1 MTLGKSN
8 DGKFYFEIKLYFFRL
23 LFSFDRKKFS
33 FIRIFNHNNMKKLA
47 LQLLPAYKKILLA
60 DCEETA
66 YIVLPAYVPLNLD
79 SACQYGSFHYKH
91 FEEKFNLH
99 FAYLS
104 YKTLVETGSVPDLTT
119 SYKNGSLCRDY
130 VQKVWWTFQTWT
142 FQPQL

>member
-1 MTLGKSN
+1 
-8 DGKFYFEIKLYFFRL
+8 
-23 LFSFDRKKFS
+23 
-33 FIRIFNHNNMKKLA
+33 MKKLP
-47 LQLLPAYKKILLA
+47 LQLLLAFKKILLA

-130 VQKVWWTFQTWT
+130 VQKVCRTFQH
-142 FQPQL
+142 

>member
-1 MTLGKSN
+1 MQSQQYEKIATSAR
-8 DGKFYFEIKLYFFRL
+8 FF
-23 LFSFDRKKFS
+23 F
-33 FIRIFNHNNMKKLA
+33 
-47 LQLLPAYKKILLA
+47 PAYKKTLLA

-104 YKTLVETGSVPDLTT
+104 YKTLVETGSAPDLTT

-130 VQKVWWTFQTWT
+130 VQKVGRT
-142 FQPQL
+142 FQP

>member
-1 MTLGKSN
+1 
-8 DGKFYFEIKLYFFRL
+8 
-23 LFSFDRKKFS
+23 
-33 FIRIFNHNNMKKLA
+33 MKKLS
-47 LQLLPAYKKILLA
+47 LQLFPAYKKILLA

-79 SACQYGSFHYKH
+79 SVCQYDSFHYKH

-130 VQKVWWTFQTWT
+130 VQKVCWTFQPWT
-142 FQPQL
+142 FQPQLSIPDFSTMNSATMKLSTMNFSTVEF

>member
-1 MTLGKSN
+1 
-8 DGKFYFEIKLYFFRL
+8 
-23 LFSFDRKKFS
+23 
-33 FIRIFNHNNMKKLA
+33 MKKLPFH
-47 LQLLPAYKKILLA
+47 LDCILPAYKKTLLA

-130 VQKVWWTFQTWT
+130 VQQVCRTFQD
-142 FQPQL
+142 